1 VTVSSPTCGVER
13 WSVKTGTDPD
23 AGLVNL
29 NSPVRATIAAL
40 RAIPA
45 PVDPPG
51 PPLNARVQPTEITA
65 FVVNGI
71 ISLYKLE
78 TDVDYHIVI
87 KDLAGNTMITEIPS
101 PACDG
106 STSPFDAAVAAV
118 RAKFDARFT
127 ANDNFQ
133 TANVP
138 VQMKGVG
145 FFDFIHG
152 QTGVAPNGIELHPL
166 LDIAFTTASTT
177 TLTSGTNPAI
187 SGQTVTFTA
196 TVASAG
202 GTATGSI
209 NFYDGANLLGSGT
222 LGAGGQATLTTSAL
236 AIGPHAITASY
247 DGDSLIAQS
256 LSPVLTQNVQGVPVL
271 TWSNPADITFG
282 ASLGS
287 TQLNATADVPGS
299 FVYSPPAGSVPP
311 VGQQT
316 LSVTFTPANSSYN
329 SASKNV
335 AINVLPVTSGG
346 SPANLVVTRTLAR
359 SGGQVVA
366 TLTISNNGGS
376 AAQNVAL
383 TTAKIGTVSPVTSLP
398 QALGSIPAGGSVQTT
413 LTFPGTV
420 GAAGASSSLSVSGT
434 YTGGSFSNTAR
445 ITLP

>member
-1 VTVSSPTCGVER
+1 
-13 WSVKTGTDPD
+13 
-23 AGLVNL
+23 
-29 NSPVRATIAAL
+29 
-40 RAIPA
+40 
-45 PVDPPG
+45 
-51 PPLNARVQPTEITA
+51 
-65 FVVNGI
+65 
-71 ISLYKLE
+71 
-78 TDVDYHIVI
+78 
-87 KDLAGNTMITEIPS
+87 
-101 PACDG
+101 
-106 STSPFDAAVAAV
+106 
-118 RAKFDARFT
+118 
-127 ANDNFQ
+127 
-133 TANVP
+133 
-138 VQMKGVG
+138 MKGVG

-152 QTGVAPNGIELHPL
+152 QTGVAPNGIELHPI
-166 LDIAFTTASTT
+166 LDITFTTASTT

-187 SGQTVTFTA
+187 SGQTVTFGHGRQRRRHRHRQHQFLRWREP
-196 TVASAG
+196 AG
-202 GTATGSI
+202 RQHAPAARPRSRPARSPSDRI
-209 NFYDGANLLGSGT
+209 
-222 LGAGGQATLTTSAL
+222 
-236 AIGPHAITASY
+236 AITASY

-287 TQLNATADVPGS
+287 TQFDAADVPGS

-420 GAAGASSSLSVSGT
+420 GAAGASKRSLSVSGT